1 MLILKNCRLIPELTE
16 GFEGTAADI
25 VVDGKYIKEILPAGE
40 KNFGDAETMDMG
52 GNTVLPGFFDLH
64 CHLMFASQDYNA
76 LMLRSQNRYFIDCA
90 AYAKHYLKMGYT
102 TVRDCGNDYY
112 TGVAVRDAINEGVL
126 TGARVITSGKII
138 TPTTKGNASFGPLYT
153 EIDDPAQMMAACRR
167 EVAQGCDFIKYMI
180 TGAVLNEGGEP
191 GEMVTTP
198 EEIAAI
204 CKAADKLGTYV
215 AAHCHGTEGI
225 KEAIKNGIRTIE
237 HASYMDEECVNLI
250 LERGNTVSIIP
261 TLSVAYT
268 LSESLFEGGV
278 LEEFVVKAKDAVTH
292 MALSAKMAEAAGIC
306 VGFGTDLDMSLAKQ
320 LPGLEF
326 YSRVNYGVDNLSVLK
341 QATINSAKI
350 VHMEDVLGTVKAGK
364 WADLVVVDGNP
375 DEDMNVMKNLPV
387 HVFKEGKLFVE

>member
-1 MLILKNCRLIPELTE
+1 MLVLKNCRLIPELTE
-16 GFEGTAADI
+16 GFAGATADI
-25 VVDGKYIKEILPAGE
+25 VIDGKYIKEILPAGE
-40 KNFGDAETMDMG
+40 SDFGDAETMDMG
-52 GNTVLPGFFDLH
+52 GKTVLPGFFDLH
-64 CHLMFASQDYNA
+64 CHLMFANQDYNA

-167 EVAQGCDFIKYMI
+167 EIAQGCDFIKYMI

-225 KEAIKNGIRTIE
+225 KEAIKNGIHTIE

-364 WADLVVVDGNP
+364 WADLVVIDGNP
-375 DEDMNVMKNLPV
+375 DEDMNVMKNLPT
-387 HVFKEGKLFVE
+387 HVFKEGKIFVE